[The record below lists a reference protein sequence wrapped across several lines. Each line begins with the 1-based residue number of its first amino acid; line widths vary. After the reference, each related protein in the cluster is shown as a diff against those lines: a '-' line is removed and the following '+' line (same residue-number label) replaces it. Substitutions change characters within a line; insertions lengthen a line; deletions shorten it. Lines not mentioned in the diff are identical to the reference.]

1 MTSVTTI
8 EIRTGRD
15 VCTAT
20 VCSTVKRYSC
30 APVRNKGLSAGSRAK
45 MNRFYDRIDRD
56 LAKWER
62 EQFPR
67 KKRRHGK
74 RRHRRYGEP
83 IQLLKDGIGK
93 GGR

>member
-8 EIRTGRD
+8 EIRTSRD

-20 VCSTVKRYSC
+20 VCSTVKHDSC

-62 EQFPR
+62 DMFPR

-74 RRHRRYGEP
+74 KRHRRHGKP
-83 IQLLKDGIGK
+83 VQILKVNIGK
-93 GGR
+93 GVR